1 MDPGDTHPSVDG
13 EIWRLSAATFVA
25 LVSEPL
31 LLLADS
37 AIVGH
42 LGTLELA
49 GLGIATAVLG
59 TVMSISI
66 FLAYGTTSGVSQLVG
81 AGRTREALALGVD
94 GLWLAV
100 VLGAAVTAVG
110 LVGNHT
116 IVGWF
121 DPTPAV
127 AAQAEAY
134 LQIGWLGTV
143 PLLIMLASV
152 GVLRGFKDV
161 RTPMTVAV
169 VINLA
174 NIVLNVTLVYGLGWG
189 IRGAATGTVL
199 SQTLAAVVLGAAV
212 LRRARTA
219 DAALTPDRAGIRA
232 AAHAGVPLVVRTV
245 LLRAALLL
253 MTWQATSYGA
263 PELAA
268 MQLALT
274 IWTFLSFALDAL
286 GISAQTL
293 VGTELGRGDRATAR
307 ELTRRLVGWSLG
319 LGAIFALILLLT
331 ARWLGPLFTND
342 VLVQA
347 ELVPVLVVAALVQPV
362 AGVVFVL
369 DGILI
374 GAGDTVYLA
383 WGHAAVLAT
392 FAPFA
397 LWAAD
402 LTTLWVAF
410 AAGFMGSRAVMLLL
424 RARTDR
430 WMDLAATG
438 RH

>member
-1 MDPGDTHPSVDG
+1 MDPGAHTSVDG

-42 LGTLELA
+42 LGTPELA

-81 AGRTREALALGVD
+81 AGRSRDALALGVD

-100 VLGAAVTAVG
+100 VLGTVVTVVG
-110 LVGNHT
+110 VVGNHT

-121 DPTPAV
+121 GPSPEVAV
-127 AAQAEAY
+127 QAEAY

-161 RTPMTVAV
+161 RTPMVVAV
-169 VINLA
+169 LINLT
-174 NIVLNVTLVYGLGWG
+174 NIGLNVMLVYGLGWG

-199 SQTLAAVVLGAAV
+199 SQLLAAVVLGAAV
-212 LRRARTA
+212 LHRARA
-219 DAALTPDRAGIRA
+219 AEAALAPDRAGIRA
-232 AAHAGVPLVVRTV
+232 AAHAGVPLVVRTI

-286 GISAQTL
+286 GVSAQTL

-307 ELTRRLVGWSLG
+307 ELTTRLIGWSLG
-319 LGAIFALILLLT
+319 LGAVFALVLLVT
-331 ARWLGPLFTND
+331 ARWLGPLFTD
-342 VLVQA
+342 DALVRA

-383 WGHAAVLAT
+383 WGHAAVLVV

-397 LWAAD
+397 LWAGD
-402 LTTLWVAF
+402 LTMLWVAF
-410 AAGFMGSRAVMLLL
+410 AAGFMGSRAVMLLR
-424 RARTDR
+424 RARSDR
-430 WMDLAATG
+430 WMDLAAAG
-438 RH
+438 QH